1 MKAKFSF
8 VSLAALLFLSFAA
21 CASRPNIQTF
31 FIDSGVQQYFIY
43 PSEMRGAGCKVLID
57 FTYRS
62 SGEFVICNYTI
73 SASDGVSRAY
83 SDLAFVLE
91 DGKTVP
97 LNDTELIVIDK
108 NAKELRLSSRLPIQ
122 DFRTVLSSSKTSLAF
137 SMNGKSYSALGGDYY
152 RVQAKAAR
160 LELVDNE

>member
-1 MKAKFSF
+1 MKARFFF
-8 VSLAALLFLSFAA
+8 VPLSLFLSLAA

-57 FTYRS
+57 FTYRTS
-62 SGEFVICNYTI
+62 SEFVTCNYTI
-73 SASDGVSRAY
+73 SASDGVSRSY

-91 DGKTVP
+91 DGKILP

-108 NAKELRLSSRLPIQ
+108 SAKELRLSSRLPIQ
-122 DFRTVLSSSKTSLAF
+122 DFRAVLSSSKTSLAF
-137 SMNGKSYSALGGDYY
+137 SMNGKSYSALGGEYY
-152 RVQAKAAR
+152 RVQTKAAR
-160 LELVDNE
+160 LELIDNE